1 MFSSFSPDG
10 GKEGGREGEK
20 EGGRHASG
28 QMPVIAL
35 RVTTTW
41 IIRGAPSPWPVM
53 ELTKQTHMLMS
64 R

>member
-1 MFSSFSPDG
+1 MFSSFSPEG
-10 GKEGGREGEK
+10 VKERGRKEGR